1 MWDARRKKNKKKDFS
16 LDFSLIEKK
25 RKFIVQLFLGLGV
38 FVVFTVLVCSTIW
51 TTHYSKK
58 GTDLASTKVS
68 EFYIKEIANQNLQIV
83 NDDIERHFTYLSLI
97 YFIITFF
104 LSNISLLHYI
114 STFISNYLINYYIVK
129 YTICSLYS
137 TLSLSL
143 SCMIFS

>member
-1 MWDARRKKNKKKDFS
+1 MGNLCGMPGEKKSKKKDFS

-83 NDDIERHFTYLSLI
+83 NDDIERHFTYLEK
-97 YFIITFF
+97 TVEF
-104 LSNISLLHYI
+104 LSFRDLSSIESLRA
-114 STFISNYLINYYIVK
+114 
-129 YTICSLYS
+129 
-137 TLSLSL
+137 
-143 SCMIFS
+143 